1 MFAPPYATDRLL
13 AFTYLISFDR
23 SSVAPV
29 VKRWENDLTA
39 QQRRLLSVR
48 NADYGSDEGLTARHN
63 ACIDCIIDFYL
74 LLINGCPLS
83 NICRTNF
90 QYDHVS
96 VTSPVSE

>member
-13 AFTYLISFDR
+13 AFAYLISFDR

-48 NADYGSDEGLTARHN
+48 DAEYGSDEGLTARYN
-63 ACIDCIIDFYL
+63 ACIDCIIDFY
-74 LLINGCPLS
+74 
-83 NICRTNF
+83 
-90 QYDHVS
+90 
-96 VTSPVSE
+96 